1 MYEYSRDYLNNLI
14 SKSGVKMGTAKQ
26 AAMVAIIELLDENT
40 LDGLIKS
47 IRADYNSMK
56 VELSKKDDAITDRK
70 NRLFSLTINAEQK
83 EKEYSGKLE
92 QIKTLNLQIDRLVEE
107 RDKKKMDMLCEG
119 LLPEEKSR
127 LLAFDAALRLL
138 DDRYGRRGVDADQ
151 IIRSASNVAAN
162 WRHEPEKACGKEI
175 NP

>member
-1 MYEYSRDYLNNLI
+1 MYEDSRDYLNKLI
-14 SKSGVKMGTAKQ
+14 TKSGVKMGTAKQ

-47 IRADYNSMK
+47 IQADYNSMK
-56 VELSKKDDAITDRK
+56 DELRW
-70 NRLFSLTINAEQK
+70 LTYNIQEAERAKIQ
-83 EKEYSGKLE
+83 KLE
-92 QIKTLNLQIDRLVEE
+92 EVKELNLEIERLVEDK
-107 RDKKKMDMLCEG
+107 DKKMQEMLCEG
-119 LLPEEKSR
+119 MLPEERSR
-127 LLAFDAALRLL
+127 VLAFNAAMKLMEE
-138 DDRYGRRGVDADQ
+138 RYGRRADADQ

>member
-1 MYEYSRDYLNNLI
+1 MYEFSIDYLRKLI
-14 SKSGVKMGTAKQ
+14 AKSGLKMGIAKQ
-26 AAMVAIIELLDENT
+26 AAMVAIIELIDENT

-47 IRADYNSMK
+47 IQADYNRMK
-56 VELSKKDDAITDRK
+56 FELSQKDDAITERK
-70 NRLFSLTINAEQK
+70 NAIFSLTINAEQK
-83 EKEYSGKLE
+83 EKEYRSKLE
-92 QIKTLNLQIDRLVEE
+92 TINALNIEIERLTEE

-119 LLPEEKSR
+119 LLPEERSR
-127 LLAFDAALRLL
+127 LLAFDAAMKLM
-138 DDRYGRRGVDADQ
+138 DERYGRRADADQ

>member
-1 MYEYSRDYLNNLI
+1 MYEDSKDYLNKLI
-14 SKSGVKMGTAKQ
+14 AQSGVKMGTAKQ
-26 AAMVAIIELLDENT
+26 AAMVAIIELLDENA

-47 IRADYNSMK
+47 IQADYNRMK
-56 VELSKKDDAITDRK
+56 VELSQKDKVIDRSAEK
-70 NRLFSLTINAEQK
+70 LRWLTNSIQEAERAKIQ
-83 EKEYSGKLE
+83 KLE
-92 QIKTLNLQIDRLVEE
+92 EVKELNLEIDRLVEE

-127 LLAFDAALRLL
+127 LLAFDAAMKLMEE
-138 DDRYGRRGVDADQ
+138 RYGRRADADQ

>member
-1 MYEYSRDYLNNLI
+1 MYEDSKDYLNKLI
-14 SKSGVKMGTAKQ
+14 AKSGVKMGTAKQ

-47 IRADYNSMK
+47 IQADYNSMK
-56 VELSKKDDAITDRK
+56 VELSQKDKVIDRSVEK
-70 NRLFSLTINAEQK
+70 LRWLTNSIQEAERAKIQ
-83 EKEYSGKLE
+83 KLE
-92 QIKTLNLQIDRLVEE
+92 EVKELNIEIERLTEE
-107 RDKKKMDMLCEG
+107 RNKKKMEMLCEG

-127 LLAFDAALRLL
+127 LLAFDAAIRLL
-138 DDRYGRRGVDADQ
+138 DDRYGRRVDADQ

>member
-1 MYEYSRDYLNNLI
+1 MYEYSLDYLNKLI
-14 SKSGVKMGTAKQ
+14 SQSGVKMGTAKR

-56 VELSKKDDAITDRK
+56 DELRWLTYNIQEAKRAEIQKRGEVNALKEEVNALTLEIERLREDKD
-70 NRLFSLTINAEQK
+70 
-83 EKEYSGKLE
+83 EKMQE
-92 QIKTLNLQIDRLVEE
+92 
-107 RDKKKMDMLCEG
+107 MLCEG
-119 LLPEEKSR
+119 MLPEERSR
-127 LLAFDAALRLL
+127 VLAFNAAMKLMEE
-138 DDRYGRRGVDADQ
+138 RYGRRADADQ

>member
-1 MYEYSRDYLNNLI
+1 MYEYSRDYLNKLI
-14 SKSGVKMGTAKQ
+14 ANSGVKMGTLKHS
-26 AAMVAIIELLDENT
+26 AMVAIIELLDENR

-47 IRADYNSMK
+47 IQADYNRMK
-56 VELSKKDDAITDRK
+56 VELSQKDKAIAKQKVELSILTSRVQEADAIVRGKYKTADAL
-70 NRLFSLTINAEQK
+70 NIEIERLT
-83 EKEYSGKLE
+83 
-92 QIKTLNLQIDRLVEE
+92 EE

-119 LLPEEKSR
+119 LLPEERSR
-127 LLAFDAALRLL
+127 LLAFDAAMKLM
-138 DDRYGRRGVDADQ
+138 DERYGRRADADQ

>member
-1 MYEYSRDYLNNLI
+1 MYEYSLDYLNKLI
-14 SKSGVKMGTAKQ
+14 AQSGMKMGTAKR
-26 AAMVAIIELLDENT
+26 AAMVAIIELLDENV

-56 VELSKKDDAITDRK
+56 DELRWLTYNIQEAKRAEIQKRGEVNALKEEVNALTLEIERLREDKD
-70 NRLFSLTINAEQK
+70 
-83 EKEYSGKLE
+83 EKMQE
-92 QIKTLNLQIDRLVEE
+92 
-107 RDKKKMDMLCEG
+107 MLCEG
-119 LLPEEKSR
+119 MLPEERSR
-127 LLAFDAALRLL
+127 ILAFNAAMKLMEE
-138 DDRYGRRGVDADQ
+138 RYGQRGMNIDQ

>member
-1 MYEYSRDYLNNLI
+1 MYEYSRDYLNKLI
-14 SKSGVKMGTAKQ
+14 ANSGVKMGTAKQ
-26 AAMVAIIELLDENT
+26 AAMVAIIELIDENT

-47 IRADYNSMK
+47 IQADYNRMKFELSQKDKAIDKQK
-56 VELSKKDDAITDRK
+56 VELSILTSRVQEADAIVRGKYKTADAL
-70 NRLFSLTINAEQK
+70 NIEIERLT
-83 EKEYSGKLE
+83 
-92 QIKTLNLQIDRLVEE
+92 EE

-119 LLPEEKSR
+119 LLPEERSR
-127 LLAFDAALRLL
+127 LLAFDAAMKLM
-138 DDRYGRRGVDADQ
+138 DERYGRRADADQ

>member
-1 MYEYSRDYLNNLI
+1 MYEDSRDYLNKLI
-14 SKSGVKMGTAKQ
+14 AKSGVKIGTAKQ
-26 AAMVAIIELLDENT
+26 AAMVAIIELLDENA

-47 IRADYNSMK
+47 IRADYNRMQ
-56 VELSKKDDAITDRK
+56 VELSQKDDAITDRK
-70 NRLFSLTINAEQK
+70 NKLFELTINAVQK

-92 QIKTLNLQIDRLVEE
+92 QIKALNLQIERLVEE

-119 LLPEEKSR
+119 LLPEERSR
-127 LLAFDAALRLL
+127 LLAFDAAMKLME
-138 DDRYGRRGVDADQ
+138 DRYGRRADADQ

-162 WRHEPEKACGKEI
+162 WMHLPQGSTGKEI

>member
-1 MYEYSRDYLNNLI
+1 MYEYSRDYLNKLI
-14 SKSGVKMGTAKQ
+14 TNSGVKMGTAKQ
-26 AAMVAIIELLDENT
+26 GAMVAIIELLDENR

-47 IRADYNSMK
+47 IQADYNRMK
-56 VELSKKDDAITDRK
+56 VELSQKDDAITERK
-70 NRLFSLTINAEQK
+70 NAIFSLTINAEQK
-83 EKEYSGKLE
+83 EKEYRSKLE
-92 QIKTLNLQIDRLVEE
+92 TINALNIEIERLTEE

-127 LLAFDAALRLL
+127 LLAFDAAMKLMEE
-138 DDRYGRRGVDADQ
+138 RYGRRADADQ

>member
-26 AAMVAIIELLDENT
+26 AAMVSIIELLDENT

-47 IRADYNSMK
+47 IRADYNRMQ
-56 VELSKKDDAITDRK
+56 VELSQKDDAITDRK
-70 NRLFSLTINAEQK
+70 NKLFSLTINAAQK

-92 QIKTLNLQIDRLVEE
+92 QIKTLNLQIERLVEE
-107 RDKKKMDMLCEG
+107 RDKKKMEMLCEG

-127 LLAFDAALRLL
+127 LLAFDAAMKLMEE
-138 DDRYGRRGVDADQ
+138 RYGRRADADQ

>member
-1 MYEYSRDYLNNLI
+1 MYEYSRDYLNKLI
-14 SKSGVKMGTAKQ
+14 AQSGVKMGTAKQ
-26 AAMVAIIELLDENT
+26 AAMVAIIELLDENA

-47 IRADYNSMK
+47 IRADYNRMQ
-56 VELSKKDDAITDRK
+56 VELSQKDDAITDRK
-70 NRLFSLTINAEQK
+70 NKLFSLTINAAQK

-92 QIKTLNLQIDRLVEE
+92 QIKTLNLQIERLEE
-107 RDKKKMDMLCEG
+107 EKDKKKMEMLCEG

-127 LLAFDAALRLL
+127 LLAFDAAMKLM
-138 DDRYGRRGVDADQ
+138 DDRYGRRADADQ

>member
-14 SKSGVKMGTAKQ
+14 AKSGVKMGTAKQ
-26 AAMVAIIELLDENT
+26 AAMVAIIELMDENT

-47 IRADYNSMK
+47 IKQDYNIMK
-56 VELSKKDDAITDRK
+56 EELSQKDEAITDRK
-70 NRLFSLTINAEQK
+70 NKLFTLTINAQQK

-92 QIKTLNLQIDRLVEE
+92 AIKALNLEIERLTEE

-127 LLAFDAALRLL
+127 LLAFDAAMKLMEE
-138 DDRYGRRGVDADQ
+138 RYGLRADADQ

>member
-1 MYEYSRDYLNNLI
+1 MYEYSRDYLNKLI
-14 SKSGVKMGTAKQ
+14 TNSGVKMGTAKQ
-26 AAMVAIIELLDENT
+26 GAMVAIIELIDENT

-47 IRADYNSMK
+47 IKQDYNIMKEELSQKDKAIAKQK
-56 VELSKKDDAITDRK
+56 VELSIMTSRVQEADAIVRGKYKTADALNIEI
-70 NRLFSLTINAEQK
+70 NRLT
-83 EKEYSGKLE
+83 
-92 QIKTLNLQIDRLVEE
+92 EE
-107 RDKKKMDMLCEG
+107 RDKKKMEMLCEG

-127 LLAFDAALRLL
+127 LLAFNAAMKLMEE
-138 DDRYGRRGVDADQ
+138 RYGRRADADQ

>member
-1 MYEYSRDYLNNLI
+1 MYEISKDYLNKLI
-14 SKSGVKMGTAKQ
+14 AQSGVKMGTAKQ
-26 AAMVAIIELLDENT
+26 GAMVAIIELMDENT

-47 IRADYNSMK
+47 IRDDYNRMK
-56 VELSKKDDAITDRK
+56 AELSQKDDAITERK
-70 NRLFSLTINAEQK
+70 NAIFSLTINAEQK
-83 EKEYSGKLE
+83 EKEYRSKLE
-92 QIKTLNLQIDRLVEE
+92 TINALNFEINRLTEE

-119 LLPEEKSR
+119 LLPEERSR
-127 LLAFDAALRLL
+127 LLAFDAAMKLMEE
-138 DDRYGRRGVDADQ
+138 RYGRRADADQ

>member
-14 SKSGVKMGTAKQ
+14 SQSGVKMGTAKQ

-47 IRADYNSMK
+47 IQADYNSMK
-56 VELSKKDDAITDRK
+56 VELSQKGKTMDLREKELLRLTSCIREADAIVKEKYKTVDALDIEI
-70 NRLFSLTINAEQK
+70 NRLT
-83 EKEYSGKLE
+83 
-92 QIKTLNLQIDRLVEE
+92 EE

-119 LLPEEKSR
+119 LLPEERSR
-127 LLAFDAALRLL
+127 LLAFDAAIRLL
-138 DDRYGRRGVDADQ
+138 DDRYGRRVDAEQ
-151 IIRSASNVAAN
+151 VIRSASNVAAN

>member
-47 IRADYNSMK
+47 IQADYNSMK
-56 VELSKKDDAITDRK
+56 VELSQKDKVIDRSVEK
-70 NRLFSLTINAEQK
+70 LRWLTNSIQEAERAKIQ
-83 EKEYSGKLE
+83 KLE
-92 QIKTLNLQIDRLVEE
+92 EVKELNIEIERLTEE
-107 RDKKKMDMLCEG
+107 RNKKKMDMLCEG
-119 LLPEEKSR
+119 LLPEERSR
-127 LLAFDAALRLL
+127 LLAFDAAMKLMEE
-138 DDRYGRRGVDADQ
+138 RYGRRADADQ

-162 WRHEPEKACGKEI
+162 WRHEPEKANRKEI

>member
-1 MYEYSRDYLNNLI
+1 MYEYSRDYLNKLI
-14 SKSGVKMGTAKQ
+14 AQSGVKMGTAKQ
-26 AAMVAIIELLDENT
+26 GAMVAIIELLDENC

-47 IRADYNSMK
+47 IRADYNRMQ
-56 VELSKKDDAITDRK
+56 VELSQKDDAITDRK
-70 NRLFSLTINAEQK
+70 NKLFSLTINAEQK

-92 QIKTLNLQIDRLVEE
+92 QIKTLNLQIERLVEE
-107 RDKKKMDMLCEG
+107 RDKKKMEMLCEG
-119 LLPEEKSR
+119 LLPEERSR
-127 LLAFDAALRLL
+127 LLAFDAAMKLMEE
-138 DDRYGRRGVDADQ
+138 RYGRRADADQ